1 MPLPLLEE
9 ARSLQDDEAMLLEC
23 VYGGAGSNGDGGDE
37 GRSSDRDF
45 RIIRSVDDGRPQ
57 RVECVVMRECPT
69 AVIFSS
75 AERRRY
81 ANGGGEL
88 PPLRHGATSA
98 DIIWA
103 APTNDGEEANARE
116 EPSSSRGGGGAA
128 ASLQSVPV
136 GYKCQRP
143 LRVTLTLTIP
153 PLYPFSPLR
162 HWRLDANQL
171 SSDDLQRVSRSVGAL
186 VSDLTGG
193 GGGVVGCGKE
203 EGEGGEGVGGG
214 SSEGADAAPTADG
227 TPMLQ
232 IFIET
237 ARGALESLQQQTA
250 DETMAAATT
259 KVQQSS
265 AKRTGGGDGGGGADD
280 DDDDDDDDFDEDA
293 QLLLYQHRPID
304 TSVLGRR
311 CVYFHHILSRHKRCV
326 IMNMARLL
334 DLRGF
339 CKIGYPGVLIV
350 EGAEG
355 ACEFYVQTLQRL
367 RWKLMVVRG
376 EEKEDAPGGYQL
388 HRVITSRNLRGVFGG
403 TPPANAQPP
412 AAAAQSSATAKKK
425 GAGKQSSSG
434 GGKGSRQTQP
444 SNSNGDDSDG
454 FCGYDE
460 DGNRRLSPSA
470 EANAAATRRAEA
482 HLASRPILET
492 GSAEEIAGWAGACG
506 LSALFRTVM
515 KIYN

>member
-1 MPLPLLEE
+1 M
-9 ARSLQDDEAMLLEC
+9 
-23 VYGGAGSNGDGGDE
+23 
-37 GRSSDRDF
+37 
-45 RIIRSVDDGRPQ
+45 
-57 RVECVVMRECPT
+57 
-69 AVIFSS
+69 
-75 AERRRY
+75 
-81 ANGGGEL
+81 
-88 PPLRHGATSA
+88 
-98 DIIWA
+98 
-103 APTNDGEEANARE
+103 
-116 EPSSSRGGGGAA
+116 
-128 ASLQSVPV
+128 
-136 GYKCQRP
+136 
-143 LRVTLTLTIP
+143 
-153 PLYPFSPLR
+153 
-162 HWRLDANQL
+162 
-171 SSDDLQRVSRSVGAL
+171 
-186 VSDLTGG
+186 
-193 GGGVVGCGKE
+193 GCGKE
-203 EGEGGEGVGGG
+203 EGEREGGEGGEGGG

-237 ARGALESLQQQTA
+237 ARGALETLQQQTA
-250 DETMAAATT
+250 DETMAAATA

-265 AKRTGGGDGGGGADD
+265 AKRTGGGDGGGGAGDD

-293 QLLLYQHRPID
+293 QLLLYQHKPID

-326 IMNMARLL
+326 IMNMARRL

-339 CKIGYPGVLIV
+339 CKVGYPGVLIV

-403 TPPANAQPP
+403 TPPANPQPP
-412 AAAAQSSATAKKK
+412 ATAQSSASAKKR
-425 GAGKQSSSG
+425 GAGKQSSGG
-434 GGKGSRQTQP
+434 GGKGSRQQQNQP